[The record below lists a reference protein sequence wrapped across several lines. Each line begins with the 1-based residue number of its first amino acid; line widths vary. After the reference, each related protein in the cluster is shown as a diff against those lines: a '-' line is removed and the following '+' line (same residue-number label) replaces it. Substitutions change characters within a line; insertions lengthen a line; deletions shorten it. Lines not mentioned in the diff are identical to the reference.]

1 MATAIRSS
9 PAGVALTAMVSCL
22 ARAAYTGQ
30 FGAWDQEVLRSL
42 ETPLNTIFRRLS
54 GLLPSSAT
62 HLLYM
67 PSTLGGMGFPS
78 FFFFLGKS

>member
-30 FGAWDQEVLRSL
+30 FGAWDHEAL
-42 ETPLNTIFRRLS
+42 
-54 GLLPSSAT
+54 
-62 HLLYM
+62 
-67 PSTLGGMGFPS
+67 
-78 FFFFLGKS
+78 